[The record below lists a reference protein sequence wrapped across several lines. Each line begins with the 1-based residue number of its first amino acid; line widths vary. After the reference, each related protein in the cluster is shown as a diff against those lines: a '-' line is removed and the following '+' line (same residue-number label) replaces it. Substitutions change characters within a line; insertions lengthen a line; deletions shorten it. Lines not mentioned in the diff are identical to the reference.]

1 MKAVRF
7 HQYGDPDVLRYEDV
21 EQPVPGAG
29 QVRVR
34 VAATSFNLVDANIRA
49 GFMQGPIPVTLPH
62 SPGIDVAGTVDA
74 LGEGVTA
81 VPVGDQVIGFLP
93 MAGPG
98 AAAEYV
104 LAPVEALTP
113 APKSVALSD
122 AAALPLVGLTAWQA
136 LFEHVK
142 LTAGQRVLVN
152 GAGGAVGG
160 YAVQLAKQAGA
171 VVIATA
177 GPRSSR
183 CVTAA
188 GADKVIDHTTA
199 DIAAAVS
206 QPVDVVLNLAPVEP
220 AQLDALLGLIRP
232 GGDAQWRAIWPV
244 VTGRGRDPRAG
255 DAAGDRIP
263 QVHDLVAGNNFSAV
277 CRSVGIPFDAW
288 VEARPAKRNPD
299 RPRLCDQHVLS
310 IRRPAVD
317 CRPHSR
323 PPDVP
328 RRNHADP
335 RPYEYECR
343 WLRDHAERVARPD
356 RRPRVRLRRK
366 PRYPGVPR

>member
-34 VAATSFNLVDANIRA
+34 VAATSFNPVDANIRA

-62 SPGIDVAGTVDA
+62 SPGIDVAGTVDT
-74 LGEGVTA
+74 LGDGVTGIQ
-81 VPVGDQVIGFLP
+81 VGDQVIGFLP

-136 LFEHVK
+136 LFEHAK

-171 VVIATA
+171 FVIATA

-183 CVTAA
+183 RVTAA
-188 GADKVIDHTTA
+188 GADEVIDHTTA
-199 DIAAAVS
+199 DVAAAVS

-220 AQLDALLGLIRP
+220 AQLDALLGLVRP
-232 GGDAQWRAIWPV
+232 GGVLVNTTVWMPAPSDEERGVRGIDLFVRSDAEQLSHLAALIDGGELRVEVARRVPF
-244 VTGRGRDPRAG
+244 AELSALHA
-255 DAAGDRIP
+255 DAAAGALP
-263 QVHDLVAGNNFSAV
+263 SGKVVVVASG
-277 CRSVGIPFDAW
+277 G
-288 VEARPAKRNPD
+288 
-299 RPRLCDQHVLS
+299 
-310 IRRPAVD
+310 
-317 CRPHSR
+317 
-323 PPDVP
+323 
-328 RRNHADP
+328 
-335 RPYEYECR
+335 
-343 WLRDHAERVARPD
+343 
-356 RRPRVRLRRK
+356 
-366 PRYPGVPR
+366 

>member
-21 EQPVPGAG
+21 EQPNPGAG

-34 VAATSFNLVDANIRA
+34 VAATSFNPVDANIRA

-62 SPGIDVAGTVDA
+62 TPGIDVAGTVDA
-74 LGEGVTA
+74 LGEGVTGIQ
-81 VPVGDQVIGFLP
+81 VGDQVIGFLP

-104 LAPVEALTP
+104 LAPIDALTP

-136 LFEHVK
+136 LFEHAK
-142 LTAGQRVLVN
+142 LTAGQRVLIN

-160 YAVQLAKQAGA
+160 YAVRLAKQAGA
-171 VVIATA
+171 FVIATA

-183 CVTAA
+183 RVTAA
-188 GADKVIDHTTA
+188 GADEVIDHTTA
-199 DIAAAVS
+199 DVVAAVS

-232 GGDAQWRAIWPV
+232 GGVLVNTTVWMPAPTDEERGVRGIDLFVRSDAEQLSHLAELIDGGELRVEVARRVPLAELPALHADAAAGALPSGKVV
-244 VTGRGRDPRAG
+244 VT
-255 DAAGDRIP
+255 
-263 QVHDLVAGNNFSAV
+263 
-277 CRSVGIPFDAW
+277 
-288 VEARPAKRNPD
+288 
-299 RPRLCDQHVLS
+299 
-310 IRRPAVD
+310 
-317 CRPHSR
+317 
-323 PPDVP
+323 
-328 RRNHADP
+328 
-335 RPYEYECR
+335 
-343 WLRDHAERVARPD
+343 
-356 RRPRVRLRRK
+356 
-366 PRYPGVPR
+366 PGA